1 MSEKEPIPQ
10 DENLDELYEQYKII
24 VDKKQS
30 PVRIDKFLMTRMEH
44 ATRSRIQNACKS
56 GRVRVNGETIKANY
70 KVRPSDE
77 IKVFIEHQPMAGQKV
92 KPEPIPLEII
102 YEDEYLLVINKQ
114 AGLVV
119 HPGVGNWSGT
129 LVNGLV
135 HHYESKQLPVM
146 EGNLADRPGLVHR
159 IDKDTTGLLVIA
171 KTEDA
176 ISGLSKQ
183 FFDHTIHREYIALV
197 WGDVEQPTGTIEG
210 HIGRH
215 PTNRTKMFVYEE
227 EDGIGKHAVTHYEVL
242 ENLYYVTLVK
252 CQLET
257 GRTHQIRVH
266 MKYIGHTLFNDAR
279 YGGDRI
285 LKGTVFT
292 NYKRFVENTFE
303 LLPRQA
309 LHAAS
314 LGFVHPITGEKMHF
328 ESDLPA
334 GFRAALD
341 KWRGYTA
348 TRKELKGDEA

>member
-1 MSEKEPIPQ
+1 MSDNEHKFQ
-10 DENLDELYEQYKII
+10 DDDLDGLYEQYKIV

-30 PVRIDKFLMTRMEH
+30 TIRIDKFLMSRIEN
-44 ATRSRIQNACKS
+44 ATRNRIQNACKT
-56 GRVRVNGETIKANY
+56 GRVRVNGKAIKSNY
-70 KVRPSDE
+70 KIRPLDE
-77 IKVFIEHQPMAGQKV
+77 IKVYMEHEPFAGKGVQ
-92 KPEPIPLEII
+92 PEPIPLDIV
-102 YEDEYLLVINKQ
+102 YEDDHILVVNKQ

-135 HHYESKQLPVM
+135 HYYQSKKLPVM
-146 EGNLADRPGLVHR
+146 EGNLEDRPGLVHR

-176 ISGLSKQ
+176 ISNLSKQ
-183 FFDHTIHREYIALV
+183 FFDHTIDREYIALV
-197 WGDVEQPTGTIEG
+197 WGDVDQQNGTIEG
-210 HIGRH
+210 NIGRH
-215 PTNRTKMFVYEE
+215 PTHRTNMFVYDDDDEM
-227 EDGIGKHAVTHYEVL
+227 GKHAVTHYEVL

-252 CQLET
+252 CKLET

-279 YGGDRI
+279 YGGDKI

-292 NYKRFVENTFE
+292 SYKRFVENTFD

-314 LGFVHPITGEKMHF
+314 LGFIHPVTKEKMHF
-328 ESDLPA
+328 TADLPEDFA
-334 GFRAALD
+334 AALE
-341 KWRGYTA
+341 KWRGYTSS
-348 TRKELKGDEA
+348 RKEIKRNEA

>member
-1 MSEKEPIPQ
+1 MSEKEDTIQ
-10 DENLDELYEQYKII
+10 DDAMDDLFERHSIV

-30 PVRIDKFLMTRMEH
+30 PVRIDKFLMARIEH
-44 ATRSRIQNACKS
+44 ATRNKIQNACKS
-56 GRVRVNGETIKANY
+56 GRVRVNGNEIKSNY
-70 KVRPSDE
+70 KVRPFDE
-77 IKVFIEHQPMAGQKV
+77 IKVYIAHQPMAGQRV
-92 KPEPIPLEII
+92 QPEPIPLEIV
-102 YEDEYLLVINKQ
+102 YEDDYILVINKQ

-119 HPGVGNWSGT
+119 HPGVGNWTGT

-135 HHYESKQLPVM
+135 HYFESTDLPVM

-159 IDKDTTGLLVIA
+159 IDKDTSGLLVIA

-183 FFDHTIHREYIALV
+183 FFDHTIDREYVALV
-197 WGDVEQPTGTIEG
+197 WGDVEEEQGTIVG
-210 HIGRH
+210 NIGRH
-215 PTNRTKMFVYEE
+215 PTNRTQMFVFEE
-227 EDGIGKHAVTHYEVL
+227 EEEMGKHAITHYEVM
-242 ENLYYVTLVK
+242 EDLYYVTLVK
-252 CQLET
+252 CKLET

-279 YGGDRI
+279 YGGDKI

-309 LHAAS
+309 LHAVS
-314 LGFVHPITGEKMHF
+314 LGFIHPITKEKMHF
-328 ESDLPA
+328 ETELPED
-334 GFRAALD
+334 FQAALE

-348 TRKELKGDEA
+348 TRKELKNDGA